1 MLDIHLKWLLVLMAN
16 FLILLF
22 LLNEILYKPLLKIF
36 KERDDATKGSLKA
49 AQEMHS
55 RKDEGMSRLNKEIS
69 DARVRA
75 KEAFETLRSEGVTRQ
90 KEVLSGAEAK
100 AAAMLQQ
107 AREELKTEVEKARQS
122 LRADVEKFSDEIV
135 RKMVKA

>member
-1 MLDIHLKWLLVLMAN
+1 MLDIHPKWLLVLMAN
-16 FLILLF
+16 FIILLF

-55 RKDEGMSRLNKEIS
+55 RKDEGMARLNKEIAE
-69 DARVRA
+69 ARTKA
-75 KEAFETLRSEGVTRQ
+75 KDAFESLRTEGLGGQR
-90 KEVLSGAEAK
+90 ESLSAAEAK

-107 AREELKTEVEKARQS
+107 AREELKAEVEKARQS